1 MEYKS
6 TFTIPSVRIY
16 MDELSSAE
24 QDLVRLTFLRYNRM
38 KEWYYNQSY
47 NEKYLGIPFAVDGK
61 TETALLKEHYRA
73 LYGGKLS
80 DYYIT
85 SLFSSVNGMRKSQ
98 KELIKLAEQERMQ
111 RQENRREKAD
121 SLKERLV
128 WMQAGKDWLK
138 AFGRYLAGKG
148 AEPKAPSVQ
157 EQGFTYSGGKLFYRG
172 KKNQL
177 MEEDPFVYERELEKR
192 IRQTKA
198 RIAQIG
204 DKIRRT
210 DEEAG
215 RIPSRITFGSK
226 KQYKKKDT
234 LSLTGK
240 DLEAWHQ
247 ERDFARNRI
256 VNFSGR
262 AVSPDGNYLC
272 KYDPERHTLE
282 VTMINGEK
290 ILFHEV
296 HFPYRGEELGQYLKD
311 RKGSVGYMMECK
323 KDGNGREY
331 LIFKATLTVKKES
344 LNHSTSDGVFA
355 YDFNYDHI
363 AWADVSSNGNLIK
376 AGVIPFTLDGLSSG
390 HAKEV

>member
-1 MEYKS
+1 
-6 TFTIPSVRIY
+6 
-16 MDELSSAE
+16 
-24 QDLVRLTFLRYNRM
+24 
-38 KEWYYNQSY
+38 
-47 NEKYLGIPFAVDGK
+47 
-61 TETALLKEHYRA
+61 
-73 LYGGKLS
+73 
-80 DYYIT
+80 
-85 SLFSSVNGMRKSQ
+85 
-98 KELIKLAEQERMQ
+98 MQ

-311 RKGSVGYMMECK
+311 RKGSVGYMMERK

-331 LIFKATLTVKKES
+331 LIFKATLTVKKKALIIVHPMES
-344 LNHSTSDGVFA
+344 SLTILIMTTSHGQMFRQMET
-355 YDFNYDHI
+355 
-363 AWADVSSNGNLIK
+363 SSKQG
-376 AGVIPFTLDGLSSG
+376 
-390 HAKEV
+390 

>member
-24 QDLVRLTFLRYNRM
+24 QDMVRLTFLRYNRM

-311 RKGSVGYMMECK
+311 RKGSVGYMINFHTANLRPTK
-323 KDGNGREY
+323 SLGVRE
-331 LIFKATLTVKKES
+331 TES
-344 LNHSTSDGVFA
+344 MAVGD
-355 YDFNYDHI
+355 
-363 AWADVSSNGNLIK
+363 
-376 AGVIPFTLDGLSSG
+376 
-390 HAKEV
+390 